1 MPIPAAAAAS
11 DVHLSGH
18 RLRCDGAAGG
28 GLVMFIVELLLLVLV
43 IAGAIALLRGTRKVP
58 VQYAKRIVG
67 NKQYGGVRQYIP
79 LKMNAANVEKFNVE
93 GKDGMRNYLEIP
105 SSRLSEGGYLDPWGN
120 EYEYTIEDIEE
131 EELPEEVYQIA
142 VSFPNVEKF
151 YYKDDKGK

>member
-1 MPIPAAAAAS
+1 MKKNNGFTVIELLVVTGIIAILMGMIGTSAFIARSQAYKTQARAETQQLMTSVKAIWIARQDNKVPIPT
-11 DVHLSGH
+11 
-18 RLRCDGAAGG
+18 
-28 GLVMFIVELLLLVLV
+28 
-43 IAGAIALLRGTRKVP
+43 GTV
-58 VQYAKRIVG
+58 
-67 NKQYGGVRQYIP
+67 
-79 LKMNAANVEKFNVE
+79 KMNAANVEKFNVE

-142 VSFPNVEKF
+142 VSFPNIEKF